1 VTVGEIFIL
10 VTVIFMPRT
19 DVTDGQLVSFDDM
32 QAVLVSL
39 ERGLAAI
46 IANANQS
53 IENLPDLLRRA
64 LVIT

>member
-1 VTVGEIFIL
+1 MTVGEIFIL

-39 ERGLAAI
+39 ERGSAAI

>member
-1 VTVGEIFIL
+1 
-10 VTVIFMPRT
+10 
-19 DVTDGQLVSFDDM
+19 VTDGQLVSFDDM

-39 ERGLAAI
+39 ERGSAAI

>member
-1 VTVGEIFIL
+1 MTVGEIFIL

>member
-1 VTVGEIFIL
+1 VTVGEIFFP